1 MTVDPPVFP
10 DHLIGDG
17 DGDGDGK
24 CVPSACTVPA
34 QLQMLRRFSIPVI
47 LITTL

>member
-1 MTVDPPVFP
+1 MIVDPPVSP
-10 DHLIGDG
+10 DHLIDDGD

-24 CVPSACTVPA
+24 CACAVPA